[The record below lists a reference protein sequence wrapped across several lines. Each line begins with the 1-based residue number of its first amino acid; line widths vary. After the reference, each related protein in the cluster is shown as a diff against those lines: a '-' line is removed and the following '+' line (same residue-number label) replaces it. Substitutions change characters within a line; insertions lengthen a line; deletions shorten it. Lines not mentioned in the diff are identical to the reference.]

1 LIFGRE
7 ETPSGSVERNWWR
20 AVAAD
25 VDLVEVPGD
34 NRTKLTRYVDS
45 LAAVIN
51 QLIETRLP
59 AARHR
64 APS

>member
-1 LIFGRE
+1 M
-7 ETPSGSVERNWWR
+7 ERNWWR

-51 QLIETRLP
+51 HLLETRLP
-59 AARHR
+59 TAAHR
-64 APS
+64 PPS